1 MKLKLTESQFDRLK
15 ANLSEVE
22 NDNSYSREVRVDI
35 NYYNGVMYK
44 GMEIND
50 ILSPSVRLSYNI
62 EIDARSWGIK
72 DISLYNIS
80 GPSEIQA
87 EIEYY
92 VDDDNTSADMITL
105 AIDWSKLTTDTNNN
119 GGIIT
124 VGDVLEINLMNDKQ
138 GNLFVKDLNIEVY
151 SA

>member
-15 ANLSEVE
+15 TNLSEVE
-22 NDNSYSREVRVDI
+22 NDNRYSREVKVAI
-35 NYYNGVMYK
+35 NYYGGVLYK

-50 ILSPSVRLSYNI
+50 ILSANMNLSYII
-62 EIDARSWGIK
+62 EVDARSWGIK
-72 DISLYNIS
+72 DISLYNIT
-80 GPSEIQA
+80 GPSEIEA

-92 VDDDNTSADMITL
+92 IDNDNTSTDMITL

-124 VGDVLEINLMNDKQ
+124 VGDVLEINLKNDKQ
-138 GNLFVKDLNIEVY
+138 GNLFVNDLNIEVY

>member
-15 ANLSEVE
+15 ANLSESG
-22 NDNSYSREVRVDI
+22 NDNSYSREVKVSI
-35 NYYNGVMYK
+35 NYYPGVLYK

-50 ILSPSVRLSYNI
+50 ILSANITLSYTI

-80 GPSEIQA
+80 GPSEIEA

-92 VDDDNTSADMITL
+92 VDNDNTSSDIITL
-105 AIDWSKLTTDTNNN
+105 QLDWSKLTTDKYNN
-119 GGIIT
+119 GLIS
-124 VGDVLEINLMNDKQ
+124 VGDELEVHLKNDNN
-138 GNLFVKDLNIEVY
+138 GNLFANDLNIEVY
-151 SA
+151 SV

>member
-15 ANLSEVE
+15 ANLSEAG
-22 NDNSYSREVRVDI
+22 NDNSYSREVKVSI
-35 NYYNGVMYK
+35 NYYGGVLYK

-50 ILSPSVRLSYNI
+50 ILSANVKLSYTI

-80 GPSEIQA
+80 GPSEIEA

-92 VDDDNTSADMITL
+92 IDNDNTSSDMITL
-105 AIDWSKLTTDTNNN
+105 QIDWSKLTTDKNNN
-119 GGIIT
+119 GLIS
-124 VGDVLEINLMNDKQ
+124 VGDELEINLQNDEN
-138 GNLFVKDLNIEVY
+138 GNLFVNDLNIEVY
-151 SA
+151 SL